1 MTKTKEEKITRVI
14 AKNDD
19 GSIQIT
25 FSVPKGIVAKAEEK
39 ALSEIGK
46 DIQVPGFR
54 KGKAPIS
61 KVKENIR
68 QEELIEKILTN
79 TVLPALREVFE
90 EERIKPIVYPKFELV
105 SIKEG
110 EDWQVRVL
118 TCELPDVDLANY
130 KEKVIKDLKPN
141 QIWTPDKKGEKS
153 TKESQE
159 EKEQKVIESLIKNI
173 DVKIPNL
180 LIEEEVNSR
189 LSQLLER
196 IEKLG
201 LSLEKYLESIGKTAQ
216 RLREEYEKQ
225 TKEAI
230 ALELILNKIAQE
242 ENIKVEEKEV
252 DEILKISGEN
262 LNNQDELQRREL
274 VKNIIPRRKAL
285 EFLTSLI

>member
-1 MTKTKEEKITRVI
+1 MAKTKEEKITRVI

-79 TVLPALREVFE
+79 TVLPALREAFE

-130 KEKVIKDLKPN
+130 KEKIIKDLKPN
-141 QIWTPDKKGEKS
+141 QIWTPDKKGEES
-153 TKESQE
+153 TKESRE

-173 DVKIPNL
+173 DIKIPNL

-216 RLREEYEKQ
+216 SLREEYEKQ

-230 ALELILNKIAQE
+230 ALELILNKIAQQ

-262 LNNQDELQRREL
+262 LNNKDDLQRREL
-274 VKNIIPRRKAL
+274 VKNIISRRKAL